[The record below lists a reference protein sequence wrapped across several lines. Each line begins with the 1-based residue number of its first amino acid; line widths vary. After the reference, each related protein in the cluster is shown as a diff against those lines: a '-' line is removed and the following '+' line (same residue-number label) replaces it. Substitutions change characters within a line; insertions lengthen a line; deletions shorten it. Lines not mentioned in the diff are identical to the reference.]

1 MCKVLDENCTDN
13 TMMMIEHTKHE
24 EELNER
30 GDIFPNIFSQR
41 TIDEL
46 REGVVVEDY
55 PNIVC
60 DCCDQ
65 AESDGSDTKVKEE
78 SRDAMED
85 MWSRFQIHSYLI
97 ALMKFYLEECKYAPW
112 AYLILFSLFG
122 IMVPIPLS
130 VLISVTL
137 CLSTVVIKFKVIYSN
152 RKLKDSLVIEKGII
166 SKDCH
171 K

>member
-1 MCKVLDENCTDN
+1 
-13 TMMMIEHTKHE
+13 MIISEHTKHE
-24 EELNER
+24 ELPKER
-30 GDIFPNIFSQR
+30 DDTFPNIFSQR

-65 AESDGSDTKVKEE
+65 EESDESDTKVEEE

-85 MWSRFQIHSYLI
+85 MWSRFPVHPYLK
-97 ALMKFYLEECKYAPW
+97 ALVKFYLEECEYAPC

-137 CLSTVVIKFKVIYSN
+137 CLSTIVIKYKVFIRMQN
-152 RKLKDSLVIEKGII
+152 
-166 SKDCH
+166 SKIL
-171 K
+171 